1 MNLSYIETKRIR
13 ETKSNRHKSKMAW
26 PDEMS
31 PFPVEKGSEEK
42 KIPTRHEES

>member
-1 MNLSYIETKRIR
+1 
-13 ETKSNRHKSKMAW
+13 MAW

-42 KIPTRHEES
+42 KTPINHEEGWDFLHP